1 MEVQVKKI
9 KTFTVWL
16 TIAVLGLLTL
26 NNSIFLHVHKL
37 ESGIIISHAHPFN
50 KSANSNDETNH
61 NHTSNEIYVYQ
72 ILSHIDFVLLVFFAY
87 RIFVLL
93 HKTLRN
99 KFKQTFLSVLE
110 SDIFRIRPP
119 PVPA

>member
-1 MEVQVKKI
+1 VEVQVKKI

-37 ESGIIISHAHPFN
+37 DSGIIISHAHPFN
-50 KSANSNDETNH
+50 KSTDSNDETKH

-72 ILSHIDFVLLVFFAY
+72 ILSHIDFVLLVFFTY

-119 PVPA
+119 PVSA